1 MNALQ
6 RRNVH
11 AAMVQLADGHRAA
24 FDAVFAG
31 LWPDLLAFVRRA
43 MPGQADAED
52 LAQQTLLK
60 IFFRIS
66 EFDTSRDGVAWAF
79 GIAIYE
85 VRTYRRKRQ
94 RRREIGVSP
103 ATQAADRTPSPEMRM
118 IETDLRRALTEAL
131 GELTET
137 DRAALLPAENLVV
150 GVTPAAWRKRRQR
163 ALERLRAVW
172 RSRDA

>member
-1 MNALQ
+1 MNVSQ
-6 RRNVH
+6 RRRVH
-11 AAMVQLADGHRAA
+11 EAMVQLAEGRRAA
-24 FDAVFAG
+24 FDVVFTG
-31 LWPDLLAFVRRA
+31 LWPDLLSFVRRA
-43 MPGQADAED
+43 MSGDPDADD

-85 VRTYRRKRQ
+85 VRTLRRKNQ
-94 RRREIGVSP
+94 RRKEVVVDAVLP
-103 ATQAADRTPSPEMRM
+103 AIDRGPSPETLL
-118 IETDLRRALTEAL
+118 IEAELRQALSDAL
-131 GELTET
+131 GELTES
-137 DRAALLPAENLVV
+137 DRAVLLPGDDGSVNVA
-150 GVTPAAWRKRRQR
+150 PATWRKRRQR